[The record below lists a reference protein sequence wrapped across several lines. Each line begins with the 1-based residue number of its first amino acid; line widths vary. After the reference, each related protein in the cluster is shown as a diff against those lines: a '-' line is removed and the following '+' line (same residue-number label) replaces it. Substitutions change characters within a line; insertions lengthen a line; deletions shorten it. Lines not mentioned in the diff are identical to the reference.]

1 MSSTPHLVSVNV
13 GKPKPLGQWRGQTIG
28 SGIVK
33 TPVEGRVAV
42 RGVNLDG
49 DAQADWRVHGGPD
62 KAVYAYAR
70 EDGDWWAAELDREIP
85 PGMFGENLTTVGVD
99 CSGAVIGERWRIGT
113 VELEVCQPR
122 MPCFKLGMRFGDGK
136 MLRRFAQASR
146 PGVYFRIVTE
156 GELGVGDD
164 IEIVDRPDH
173 GITIAQVSDAFLLD
187 RSLLPRVLEAP
198 QLAEALREMVAAA

>member
-1 MSSTPHLVSVNV
+1 
-13 GKPKPLGQWRGQTIG
+13 
-28 SGIVK
+28 
-33 TPVEGRVAV
+33 
-42 RGVNLDG
+42 
-49 DAQADWRVHGGPD
+49 
-62 KAVYAYAR
+62 
-70 EDGDWWAAELDREIP
+70 
-85 PGMFGENLTTVGVD
+85 
-99 CSGAVIGERWRIGT
+99 
-113 VELEVCQPR
+113 
-122 MPCFKLGMRFGDGK
+122 